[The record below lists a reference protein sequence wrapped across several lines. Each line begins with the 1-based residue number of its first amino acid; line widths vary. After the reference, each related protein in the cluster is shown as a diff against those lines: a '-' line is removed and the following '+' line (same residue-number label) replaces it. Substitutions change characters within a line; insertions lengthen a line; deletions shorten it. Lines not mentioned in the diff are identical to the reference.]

1 MVEKILRH
9 GVINPQGALLVAGTC
24 NYHVPRAWQALGP
37 DAARLDGTLPWQ
49 AFVARK
55 DIGLLL

>member
-9 GVINPQGALLVAGTC
+9 VVINPQGALLEAGTC
-24 NYHVPRAWQALGP
+24 NYHVPRAWRALGP

-49 AFVARK
+49 AFVARR
-55 DIGLLL
+55 DH